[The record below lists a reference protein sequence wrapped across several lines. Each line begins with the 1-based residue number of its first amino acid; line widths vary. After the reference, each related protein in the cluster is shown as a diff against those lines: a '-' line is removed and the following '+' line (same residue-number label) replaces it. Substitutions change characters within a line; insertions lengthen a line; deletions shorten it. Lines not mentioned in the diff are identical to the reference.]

1 MDHVILLLLKLPPH
15 DGVTY
20 NNNKTVNASNTYLQF
35 LTSEQHIIRVSIA
48 SILDSGYPIDGET
61 GDDLA
66 LVSDEL
72 VDCNGN
78 PLNPTI

>member
-1 MDHVILLLLKLPPH
+1 MDHIILLLLILSASDTNH
-15 DGVTY
+15 H
-20 NNNKTVNASNTYLQF
+20 NNNEMNTSNTYLQF

-61 GDDLA
+61 GEDLA

-72 VDCNGN
+72 VDCNGD
-78 PLNPTI
+78 PLNPTM